1 MFSACVTEDHLASS
15 WENRANRLQTSEAN
29 LAINLISVEKP
40 RKNCCWCFDPNL
52 LLENVSSTKD
62 KKAPVG
68 SDARTSWLSEPFLH
82 WWLLKIFIS
91 SSRSLCLGMKPHLNN
106 LFRVF
111 PLRSHTK
118 PGHLRLNRTPPEC
131 WSVSLH
137 ALCP

>member
-1 MFSACVTEDHLASS
+1 MCSPCVTEDHLSSS
-15 WENRANRLQTSEAN
+15 WENRANGFQTSRAN
-29 LAINLISVEKP
+29 LAINLIPVEKP

-68 SDARTSWLSEPFLH
+68 SDARTSWLSTISTLG
-82 WWLLKIFIS
+82 LSKIFIS

-106 LFRVF
+106 LFGVF

-118 PGHLRLNRTPPEC
+118 PGHLRLNRTLPES
-131 WSVSLH
+131 WSFSLH
-137 ALCP
+137 ALWP